1 MRESFNFSLANQPSQ
16 RIMIFLDES
25 IEQVINNLAFNL
37 ILWYW
42 NVNSLHS
49 IKSHMETVNSYWKKV
64 ANYRVW
70 KSLT

>member
-37 ILWYW
+37 ILWY
-42 NVNSLHS
+42 
-49 IKSHMETVNSYWKKV
+49 
-64 ANYRVW
+64 
-70 KSLT
+70 